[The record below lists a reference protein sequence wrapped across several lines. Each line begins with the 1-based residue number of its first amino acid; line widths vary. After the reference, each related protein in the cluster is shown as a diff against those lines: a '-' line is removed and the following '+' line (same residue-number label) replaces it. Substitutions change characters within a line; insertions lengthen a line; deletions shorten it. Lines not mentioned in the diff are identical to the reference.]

1 MYRAQL
7 VQEDTV
13 NGNEYCLTKDRPN
26 VQRRRLDLSAAVQES
41 LREDLSAPGSIKS
54 KQEIVK
60 RGNPIPD
67 TKFVRSPP
75 LRTSAPLASDGNQTN
90 GLAQQREA
98 GVGGVAPRH
107 GDDSP
112 PSPST
117 TSDTLPCRPQIGQL
131 SSTILTDQSESCRGS
146 PVAMGMSSS
155 SSVSRDAAPEAALSS
170 GKHDISSP
178 REHSFGSQ
186 MSSAPLPWSPSTLLA
201 PLYPKQHGG
210 AVQPDTGERAHS
222 VVEVSG
228 TPSSMSSSAAFE
240 SNMDDIEQYLG
251 QDLEGFDRLSY

>member
-1 MYRAQL
+1 MQTSRSPESARKPSPTATATGTL
-7 VQEDTV
+7 A
-13 NGNEYCLTKDRPN
+13 CLASALSSSRPN
-26 VQRRRLDLSAAVQES
+26 TAACQASASQVNWRRTNRLFTLLCTTIQGPLKVSPWEHESTVVNESITTDLSVAVQES

-67 TKFVRSPP
+67 PKFIRSPP
-75 LRTSAPLASDGNQTN
+75 LRTSAPLASDENQTN

-98 GVGGVAPRH
+98 GVGGVAPRL
-107 GDDSP
+107 DDVSS

-117 TSDTLPCRPQIGQL
+117 TSDTLRHL

-146 PVAMGMSSS
+146 PVTMGMSSS
-155 SSVSRDAAPEAALSS
+155 SS
-170 GKHDISSP
+170 
-178 REHSFGSQ
+178 
-186 MSSAPLPWSPSTLLA
+186 
-201 PLYPKQHGG
+201 QHRG